1 MANQDNFD
9 TSSFSSFFNNDA
21 GGNAAR
27 NNRRAPRRSQFERQS
42 AFHRLSRFPD
52 RFNAKPK
59 LPSADNPND
68 PTPFATNYFKA
79 NPGLQ
84 DLSTPEEK
92 LEALTQKL
100 SDNPS
105 MPTSERFTALSQQK
119 TMRYLI
125 YGDDSIEMLR
135 SYVALGIFYNENRRY
150 ESAIR
155 NLEQAQKLEKSHP
168 LEKKDSF
175 IVALE
180 LAEAHLSIEN
190 NKSKHASAASAALQP
205 FKRFVEENSPGEN
218 TEEEEEKKDEKEKDE
233 KEEEEE
239 EAKEEEEKNKEE
251 EKKKKDNSN
260 RIDAVT
266 KIRYD
271 LAIARILAG
280 KKDYEAAEEKFK
292 EALDQYDQ
300 SHQDEPLGRLYVE
313 IADTCD
319 NANHKETA
327 QEFYEKAFK
336 IFDGLK
342 LKEMAE
348 LVDNKIDDIKSQIQ
362 MAERRR
368 EQEEE
373 EMNNNE
379 RDDDDDDDQT
389 QSESSKQ
396 EKRAPRRYK

>member
-1 MANQDNFD
+1 MTNQDNFD
-9 TSSFSSFFNNDA
+9 TSSFSSFFNE
-21 GGNAAR
+21 GGNAGR

-59 LPSADNPND
+59 LPSAEDPSD

-79 NPGLQ
+79 NPDLQ

-92 LEALTQKL
+92 LEVLTRKL

-105 MPTSERFTALSQQK
+105 MPTSERFTTLSQQK

-135 SYVALGIFYNENRRY
+135 SYVALGMFYNENRRA

-155 NLEQAQKLEKSHP
+155 NLDQAQKLEKTHP
-168 LEKKDSF
+168 LEKRDSF
-175 IVALE
+175 TIALE

-190 NKSKHASAASAALQP
+190 NKAKHAQAANTALLP
-205 FKRFVEENSPGEN
+205 FKRFVEENSPQQN
-218 TEEEEEKKDEKEKDE
+218 NEEEDDD
-233 KEEEEE
+233 KEEEE
-239 EAKEEEEKNKEE
+239 
-251 EKKKKDNSN
+251 NSN
-260 RIDAVT
+260 RLDATT

-271 LAIARILAG
+271 LAIARILSG
-280 KKDYEAAEEKFK
+280 KKEYEASEEKFK
-292 EALDQYDQ
+292 EALSQYDQ

-327 QEFYEKAFK
+327 QEYYEKAFK

-362 MAERRR
+362 LAERAR
-368 EQEEE
+368 EQDEEDRE
-373 EMNNNE
+373 EKGNDK
-379 RDDDDDDDQT
+379 R
-389 QSESSKQ
+389 SESSENSEDDNDDDNDDSGDTSTEKESQSDNSNQ

>member
-1 MANQDNFD
+1 MLTPPDNSE
-9 TSSFSSFFNNDA
+9 TSSFSSFFNE
-21 GGNAAR
+21 GGNAGR

-42 AFHRLSRFPD
+42 AFHRLSKFPD

-59 LPSADNPND
+59 LPSADDPND

-79 NPGLQ
+79 NPDLQ

-105 MPTSERFTALSQQK
+105 MPTSERFTTLSQQK

-135 SYVALGIFYNENRRY
+135 SYAALGMFYNENRRY

-180 LAEAHLSIEN
+180 LAEAHLAIEN
-190 NKSKHASAASAALQP
+190 NRSKHVSAANTVLQP
-205 FKRFVEENSPGEN
+205 FKRYVEEHSPEEN
-218 TEEEEEKKDEKEKDE
+218 KEEEEKEKE

-239 EAKEEEEKNKEE
+239 EAKSE
-251 EKKKKDNSN
+251 
-260 RIDAVT
+260 RIDATT

-327 QEFYEKAFK
+327 QEYYEKAFK

-362 MAERRR
+362 LAERRR
-368 EQEEE
+368 AREEE
-373 EMNNNE
+373 DADNNDNDNDGE
-379 RDDDDDDDQT
+379 EDDEKSSSDDN
-389 QSESSKQ
+389 QSENSQQ